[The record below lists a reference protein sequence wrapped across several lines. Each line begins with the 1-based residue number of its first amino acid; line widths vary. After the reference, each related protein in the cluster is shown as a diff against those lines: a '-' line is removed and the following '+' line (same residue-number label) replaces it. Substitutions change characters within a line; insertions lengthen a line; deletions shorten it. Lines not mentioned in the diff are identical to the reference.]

1 MIENLPS
8 EFTEPF
14 IGGVP
19 LLANYFEQAK
29 EMLASKQT
37 FESDFAFIFFSNKYV
52 FYKL

>member
-8 EFTEPF
+8 EFQSTEPF

-29 EMLASKQT
+29 EM
-37 FESDFAFIFFSNKYV
+37 
-52 FYKL
+52 